1 MLRFVCFRSRG
12 DVRRSISAC
21 VKYRAGIRTGNQS
34 VCALAARHR
43 AKRRKDSSAV
53 NRDDAT
59 DCGRH

>member
-1 MLRFVCFRSRG
+1 M
-12 DVRRSISAC
+12 RRSVSAC

-34 VCALAARHR
+34 VCALAAGHR

-59 DCGRH
+59 DCRRH